1 MDSTTILCKVDDQ
14 HNKYFTGIYD
24 MHLQYKLCRDQNL
37 IQYAFYVADC
47 ETKLFYFNTPKNFI
61 NALTLDRM
69 QYNIFTLAT
78 IAMIAIIAIIAII
91 ATIAIMK
98 KPNKRHQGIT

>member
-1 MDSTTILCKVDDQ
+1 
-14 HNKYFTGIYD
+14 

-47 ETKLFYFNTPKNFI
+47 ETKLFYFTTPKNFI

-69 QYNIFTLAT
+69 QYDIFFVT
-78 IAMIAIIAIIAII
+78 IVMVAIIAII

-98 KPNKRHQGIT
+98 KTK